1 MQHLES
7 KNIVLRPL
15 EPSDIINLLKWEND
29 PENWVLGIRTTPY
42 SRHSLEK
49 YILNSENDFWEVKQI
64 RFAITQ
70 KSDGLCIGLIDIF
83 DAQPLHLRAEVGILI
98 DPKFRGNGFAFQ
110 SLQIIQKWAS
120 NYAMLKSLSANV
132 FSENTASCGAFV
144 KAGFNKSGILKSWFK
159 TPMGWKDVT
168 ILQWQSSKF

>member
-1 MQHLES
+1 MEHLES

-83 DAQPLHLRAEVGILI
+83 DAQPLHLRAEVE
-98 DPKFRGNGFAFQ
+98 
-110 SLQIIQKWAS
+110 
-120 NYAMLKSLSANV
+120 Y
-132 FSENTASCGAFV
+132 
-144 KAGFNKSGILKSWFK
+144 
-159 TPMGWKDVT
+159 
-168 ILQWQSSKF
+168 

>member
-98 DPKFRGNGFAFQ
+98 DPKFR
-110 SLQIIQKWAS
+110 
-120 NYAMLKSLSANV
+120 
-132 FSENTASCGAFV
+132 
-144 KAGFNKSGILKSWFK
+144 
-159 TPMGWKDVT
+159 
-168 ILQWQSSKF
+168 